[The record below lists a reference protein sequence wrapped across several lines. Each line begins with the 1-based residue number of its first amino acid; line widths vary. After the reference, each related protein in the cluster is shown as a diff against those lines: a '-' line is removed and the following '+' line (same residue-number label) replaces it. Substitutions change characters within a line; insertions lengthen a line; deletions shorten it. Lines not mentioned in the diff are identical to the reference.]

1 MRERIITTL
10 TDYKYVIALVSVFNF
25 LLTPI
30 HIALSGLNPGYVIVI
45 NFTLVILGGSLI
57 ASTRLSKTFT
67 YILGLL
73 TLIAIWMEYAHQG
86 SKPLMVFRLF
96 ISFALFTNFCIL
108 LLEQLRKIKEVN
120 LQFILMPILG
130 FLFLGLIGGILFEA
144 IDISDPNSFRQVADF
159 SSYSFYYFSFISITT
174 VGYGDITPL
183 TAPAQS
189 LTLVLNIIGQFYLA
203 IIIAVFVGKYINVK
217 S

>member
-1 MRERIITTL
+1 MTRFLKILNT
-10 TDYKYVIALVSVFNF
+10 YKYVLALFSMFNF

-30 HIALSGLNPGYVIVI
+30 AIAITGYNPAYVIVL
-45 NFTLVILGGSLI
+45 NFTLVILASSLI
-57 ASTRLSKTFT
+57 ASKPRAKVIT
-67 YILGLL
+67 YVLGLA
-73 TLIAIWMEYAHQG
+73 TLIAIWLEF
-86 SKPLMVFRLF
+86 SNEESEEILIIRLVA
-96 ISFALFTNFCIL
+96 SLLLFVNFCIL
-108 LLEQLRKIKEVN
+108 LLTQLREIKKVN

-130 FLFLGLIGGILFEA
+130 FLFLGIIGGTLFELIHF
-144 IDISDPNSFRQVADF
+144 IDSNSFNLTRGF
-159 SSYSFYYFSFISITT
+159 SGFSFYYFSFISITT

-203 IIIAVFVGKYINVK
+203 IVIAVFVGKYINEK